1 MIANVPIS
9 ETGTSIIGRIIRRQ
23 SWRTAGRRWHQDELP
38 SRRVWNTSFT
48 DSRTNGVVSYTIW

>member
-9 ETGTSIIGRIIRRQ
+9 ETGTLDHRQ
-23 SWRTAGRRWHQDELP
+23 DHRPPVLEEQQDDDGHRMTA